1 MPPFLHLSLIILG
14 TVALAA
20 SLLRKKKAGYI
31 ALVGAGLLLTVAV
44 LDSDPVL
51 ALGILAFLAIRCAC
65 GVRRVPQPPS
75 EAAPPGQDP

>member
-1 MPPFLHLSLIILG
+1 MTPFLHLSLIILG

-20 SLLRKKKAGYI
+20 SLLRKKKAGYV

-51 ALGILAFLAIRCAC
+51 ALGTLAFWAIRCAC
-65 GVRRVPQPPS
+65 GKRRAPQPPP